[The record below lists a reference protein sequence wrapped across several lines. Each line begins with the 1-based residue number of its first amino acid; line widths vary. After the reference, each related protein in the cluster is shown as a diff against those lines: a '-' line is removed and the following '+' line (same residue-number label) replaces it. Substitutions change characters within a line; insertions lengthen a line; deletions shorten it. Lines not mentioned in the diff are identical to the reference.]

1 MAVPYLKMIRAF
13 TVIPIRVGQS
23 YMLMKQQRNDQKRII
38 TSSWAQIQ
46 LVYKAVKPWCLL
58 MSLPVEW
65 ILVCMQDNAKI
76 SSTPGTLCSSHPQMD
91 VDHRFRLRIKKLKM
105 IGLKLGVRRL
115 MFDCGLMRL
124 WIITFNSKK
133 LQT

>member
-91 VDHRFRLRIKKLKM
+91 VDHRFRLRIKKLKT
-105 IGLKLGVRRL
+105 IGVKLGVRRL
-115 MFDCGLMRL
+115 MFACGLMRL

>member
-76 SSTPGTLCSSHPQMD
+76 SNTPGTLCSSHPQMD

-105 IGLKLGVRRL
+105 IGLKLRRRL